1 MMFLDW
7 CRWRRMLMIFWWSLF
22 TPLAIALAGHVQ
34 HPLFVLP
41 GFFPKPAEKSQAT
54 DWHKFWA
61 PKGIQCTKHC
71 VAIGPPKIAMSIA
84 YSLWLRVISTP
95 EAVSHKVAHMQEVK
109 LYSGFSS
116 DKPVL
121 SLALPLPEWDAASS
135 FLPHFFLI
143 FSPPFLFRNESR
155 CVLLPFSFFPL
166 HFLFQVFSPSSF
178 CSFSFSIPLLIFSL
192 ITPFGSSLFRS
203 TENMHS

>member
-34 HPLFVLP
+34 HPLFVFP

-121 SLALPLPEWDAASS
+121 SLALPLPEWKPLLPSS
-135 FLPHFFLI
+135 FLFLSST
-143 FSPPFLFRNESR
+143 FPLPSLFPLLFLF
-155 CVLLPFSFFPL
+155 
-166 HFLFQVFSPSSF
+166 LFIFYSSTYLF
-178 CSFSFSIPLLIFSL
+178 INYPIWFFSL
-192 ITPFGSSLFRS
+192 QEYR
-203 TENMHS
+203 EHA